1 MRCQSCNALIP
12 SEWVHAIS
20 SNVCPGCSGAIMPEE
35 TKTLMD
41 ELASA
46 MQKMPNDPQ
55 GVSGWLLSNYHF
67 QKIGTEA
74 PVEKFH
80 RKAVIEKFQNQ
91 DIPSNL
97 KVDSSY
103 EQFLKRTDMHN
114 RVTGPN
120 QSIEMAKAV
129 KNGNGKI
136 AAMAQQILDDDDLYG
151 QENPSNIS
159 THKPVANMPISPEDL
174 RAYNEMKASGEDP
187 FLGSDM
193 GGMISSANL
202 MRVAKENNSSDVSVQ
217 ANALS
222 KLIGGELAAGLDE
235 EGFIPAEQAIAGS
248 SQGLAVIQQQR
259 YKRLKAQDAVTGG
272 AGPFRR

>member
-1 MRCQSCNALIP
+1 
-12 SEWVHAIS
+12 
-20 SNVCPGCSGAIMPEE
+20 
-35 TKTLMD
+35 
-41 ELASA
+41 
-46 MQKMPNDPQ
+46 
-55 GVSGWLLSNYHF
+55 
-67 QKIGTEA
+67 
-74 PVEKFH
+74 
-80 RKAVIEKFQNQ
+80 
-91 DIPSNL
+91 
-97 KVDSSY
+97 
-103 EQFLKRTDMHN
+103 MHN